1 MFLSLQEWNV
11 TRLTFENDPEPY
23 GKERDGAIIKMAQE
37 FGVETVIKNSH
48 TLYNLDRLVA
58 ARSLFRSHSVALLLQ
73 LKVRR
78 CFLFPV
84 TTLQMFVLRVQ
95 LKTLRLCW
103 NKAVMSSDNNV
114 RKWRSDE
121 FQQKSE
127 LISGNPPNF
136 VWFVCFSGYFGTTSS
151 EVVTFSILIGD

>member
-58 ARSLFRSHSVALLLQ
+58 SRSLFRSHSVALLLQ

-95 LKTLRLCW
+95 LKTLRLC
-103 NKAVMSSDNNV
+103 
-114 RKWRSDE
+114 
-121 FQQKSE
+121 
-127 LISGNPPNF
+127 
-136 VWFVCFSGYFGTTSS
+136 
-151 EVVTFSILIGD
+151 